1 MTEGTATQL
10 QHGRRRIIERPRL
23 TRLLDDSQ
31 ARIKLLVAPAGYGK
45 TTLARQWTANFPRG
59 WYRVSVAAVDVAS
72 VARGL
77 ASAAADVLLECNV
90 RLEERLRITKNP
102 DEEFATLAE
111 ILIEDLAEWPADAWL
126 VLDDAQHVLDREA
139 TSAFVS
145 ALIRESPVNA
155 LLCTRQR
162 PPGSPLAI
170 CSTARHSKSGATA
183 SR

>member
-1 MTEGTATQL
+1 MPGN
-10 QHGRRRIIERPRL
+10 GRRIS
-23 TRLLDDSQ
+23 TRL
-31 ARIKLLVAPAGYGK
+31 V
-45 TTLARQWTANFPRG
+45 PR
-59 WYRVSVAAVDVAS
+59 SVAAADVAS

-162 PPGSPLAI
+162 PPWI
-170 CSTARHSKSGATA
+170 TARDLLYGQALEIGRNSLAMTHEGGRRRDAGHAATPA
-183 SR
+183 SWRLPTDGPPSSVSPR